1 MRRLAVCVKRTRGD
15 NTKQYLHGIMPA
27 CLHCN
32 GDINMD
38 IVVIFLVSAI
48 GGWLIAQGLNSI
60 FDKKSDSAGD
70 TNRTQEIRRR

>member
-1 MRRLAVCVKRTRGD
+1 
-15 NTKQYLHGIMPA
+15 
-27 CLHCN
+27 
-32 GDINMD
+32 MD